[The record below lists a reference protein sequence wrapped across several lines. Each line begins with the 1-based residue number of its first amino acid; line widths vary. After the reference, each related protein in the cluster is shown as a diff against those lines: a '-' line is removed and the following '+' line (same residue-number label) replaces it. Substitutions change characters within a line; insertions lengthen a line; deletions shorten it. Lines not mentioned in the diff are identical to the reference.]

1 MPKDLTAGAYEALI
15 TEGLSVVLDRSSET
29 DYFTDRRLLDPEE
42 SHVILARHI
51 QDLLLRCLRAFPE
64 DTRID
69 RQVALCNKV
78 LCVLQESVP
87 DAFEGASESVPRS
100 PHELLAFLRRAA
112 TPGLKPLALA
122 RPQIPLASSALL
134 TNGSGEPTIGSEI
147 KRELASADRADL
159 LCAFIRW
166 HGVRML
172 REPIQELRGR
182 GGTLRIITTTYM
194 GVTERRAL
202 DFLAGLGAE
211 IKVSY
216 ETNSTRLHAKAWLFH
231 RATGYSTGFV
241 GSSNLSHSALTSG
254 LEWNVRVSAIAA
266 PNVFAKSQATFDSY
280 WEDSS
285 FVPYDPEEFQSA
297 LGEAKIRSTPSFVA
311 LDVRPYPFQQEILE
325 KLDVERKR
333 HQRWCNLVVAA
344 TGTGKTVMAALDYRR
359 LAAELA
365 SARLLYV
372 AHRKEILEQSL
383 RTFRHVMRDGAFGE
397 LYVGGSQPGTWNH
410 VFASIQSLTA
420 RDIASIPA
428 AHFDIVVVDEFHHAA
443 APSYRALLE
452 HLTPRVLV
460 GLTATPERAD
470 GLDVTEW
477 FGGRIAAELRL
488 WEAIQRGLLCP
499 FQYFGVHDDVDLS
512 RLHWRRGGYD
522 VGELDGVYTGNDAR
536 VLKVLQVVGDR
547 VGNVRTMRAL
557 GFCVSV
563 AHATYMAARFVA
575 AGIPAL
581 AVSAETPTEERESA
595 LRRLRSR
602 EVNVVFAVDLFNEG
616 VDVPEIDT
624 VLFLRPTE
632 SATVFLQQL
641 GRGLRHAEGKACL
654 TVLDFIGRQH
664 ERFRY
669 DVRYR
674 ALVEPRHGGIAR
686 QVEEGFPFLPAG
698 CEVVLDRV
706 ASELILENI
715 KRSLRLNRDELIGDL
730 REVGE
735 TTLAGFLAARPQ
747 WQLRDVYRRL
757 GRCWDVLRREAGLPS
772 LGDGPDNEAL
782 RRSLGRML
790 HIEDN
795 ERSTAYRTFLDGAT
809 PPVCAELRERER
821 RLLNMLHFDLWGL
834 QSEHTLDSGL
844 EALWRHPQI
853 RGELVELLDAL
864 DQEAAHLVTPL
875 DPESDEPLWIHGC
888 YSRDEALAA
897 LGYIEPGN
905 APAMREGLVYV
916 EETKTLALFV
926 TLRKALADYSP
937 TTRYRDYFMAPD
949 LLHWESQTAT
959 AVDSRRGRLY
969 REHGKMQVRVLLFMR
984 LDRRDEHLTEP
995 YWFLGPVKYVSHESE
1010 KPMRVIWRLDTPM
1023 PTDLF
1028 EESLVAAG

>member
-1 MPKDLTAGAYEALI
+1 MPKELTAGAYEKLI
-15 TEGLSVVLDRSSET
+15 TEGLSAVLDRSSET
-29 DYFTDRRLLDPEE
+29 GYFTDQRRLDPEE
-42 SHVILARHI
+42 SHVLLARHI
-51 QDLLLRCLRAFPE
+51 QDLLLRCLRTYPE
-64 DTRID
+64 DGRID
-69 RQVALCNKV
+69 RQVALCNAV
-78 LCVLQESVP
+78 LRVLQESAP
-87 DAFEGASESVPRS
+87 DAFDGPSESVPAS
-100 PHELLAFLRRAA
+100 PQELLAYLQRAA
-112 TPGLKPLALA
+112 TPGVGQSAFA

-147 KRELASADRADL
+147 NRELASADRADL

-172 REPIQELRGR
+172 REPINDLRRR
-182 GGTLRIITTTYM
+182 GGAFRIITTTYM

-202 DFLAGLGAE
+202 DFLADLGAE

-216 ETNSTRLHAKAWLFH
+216 ETRTTRLHAKAWLFH
-231 RATGYSTGFV
+231 RGTGYSTGFV

-254 LEWNVRVSAIAA
+254 LEWNVRVSAIAI
-266 PNVFAKSQATFDSY
+266 PDVFAKSQATFDSY

-285 FVPYDPEEFQSA
+285 FVPYDPEEFQAA
-297 LGEAKIRSTPSFVA
+297 LGDATTTSTPFFVA

-325 KLDVERKR
+325 RLDVERKR
-333 HQRWCNLVVAA
+333 HQRWRNLVVAA

-359 LAAELA
+359 LAQELP

-397 LYVGGSQPGTWNH
+397 LYVDGRRPETWSH

-420 RDIASIPA
+420 RDVVAIPA
-428 AHFDIVVVDEFHHAA
+428 SHFDIVVVDEFHHAA

-452 HLTPRVLV
+452 HLAPRVLV

-470 GLDVTEW
+470 GVDVTEW

-512 RLHWRRGGYD
+512 RLHWRRGGYE
-522 VGELDGVYTGNDAR
+522 VGELEGVYTGNDAR
-536 VLKVLQVVGDR
+536 VLKILQVVHDRIGD
-547 VGNVRTMRAL
+547 VRAMCAL

-563 AHATYMAARFVA
+563 AHANYMAARFVA
-575 AGIPAL
+575 AGIPAV
-581 AVSAETPTEERESA
+581 AVSAGTPMEERENA

-602 EVNVVFAVDLFNEG
+602 EINVVFAVDLFNEG

-632 SATVFLQQL
+632 SVTVFLQQL

-674 ALVEPRHGGIAR
+674 ALVEPCHGGIAK

-715 KRSLRLNRDELIGDL
+715 KRSLRLNRDALVADL

-735 TTLAGFLAARPQ
+735 TTLAGFLASRRQ

-757 GRCWDVLRREAGLPS
+757 GQCWDALRSEAGLPA
-772 LGDGPDNEAL
+772 LGEGPDNEAL
-782 RRSLGRML
+782 QRALGRML

-795 ERSTAYRTFLDGAT
+795 ERSATYRSVLERAT
-809 PPVCAELRERER
+809 PPVDADLSERER
-821 RLLNMLHFDLWGL
+821 RLLHMLHFDLWGL
-834 QSEHTLDSGL
+834 RSEHTLSAGL
-844 EALWRHPQI
+844 AALWGQPRI
-853 RGELVELLDAL
+853 RGELVELFDAL
-864 DQEAAHLVTPL
+864 DQGATHLVTPL
-875 DPESDEPLWIHGC
+875 DSKSDEPLWIHGR

-897 LGYIEPGN
+897 LGYIEPGR
-905 APAMREGLVYV
+905 APAMREGLVYF
-916 EETKTLALFV
+916 EETKTLILFV
-926 TLRKALADYSP
+926 TLRKAMTDYSP
-937 TTRYRDYFMAPD
+937 TTRYRDYVVAPD
-949 LLHWESQTAT
+949 LFHWESQTAT
-959 AVDSRRGRLY
+959 GADSRRGRLY
-969 REHGKMQVRVLLFMR
+969 REHAKMQVRVLLFMR
-984 LDRRDEHLTEP
+984 LDRRDEHVTEP
-995 YWFLGPVKYVSHESE
+995 YWFLGPVTYVSHESE
-1010 KPMRVIWRLDTPM
+1010 RPMKVIWRLHTPM

-1028 EESLVAAG
+1028 EEALVAAG